1 MAFSGG
7 NGQPEMNV
15 TPLIDVLL
23 VLIIVFM
30 IIVPTKPLGVKAD
43 LPREATNEK
52 APPPIQTIVIQLHAN
67 DCPSPPGDGG
77 AANCHVTLSINGQPV
92 SWDDLRPRLIDIYKE
107 RAERV
112 AFVKADPELAF
123 EHVAEVIDIAH
134 AAGVDDVG
142 LMK

>member
-30 IIVPTKPLGVKAD
+30 IIVPVAPRGVQAD
-43 LPREATNEK
+43 IPRESTK
-52 APPPIQTIVIQLHAN
+52 STAPDTIRTIVIQLHAEGCSTL
-67 DCPSPPGDGG
+67 DVKSHAKECP
-77 AANCHVTLSINGQPV
+77 ATLSINEQPV
-92 SWDDLRPRLIDIYKE
+92 SWEDLRSRLFDIFKQ
-107 RAERV
+107 RAEKV
-112 AFVKADPELAF
+112 AFVKADPELEF
-123 EHVAEVIDIAH
+123 EQVAQIIDIAH
-134 AAGVDDVG
+134 AAGVDTVG